1 MGKKILASQGL
12 RIAHLATPVVPL
24 SKTAQRGASMYME
37 STVKKY
43 ERLLKYFIFQ
53 IGAGEDSP
61 VGHFTARSSRKVFH
75 KELGLRG
82 SRTQV
87 CNDSASRVPLT
98 EVISPPRYARPLSL
112 CCAAVRG
119 PGGGTPPDSFDFHLQ
134 SSCLLPRAPSLIWG
148 QAWCREFY
156 KPSAVSWQGGRS
168 RETQIA

>member
-1 MGKKILASQGL
+1 MEKKILASQGL

-53 IGAGEDSP
+53 TGAGEDSP
-61 VGHFTARSSRKVFH
+61 VGHFTARSSRRVFH

-98 EVISPPRYARPLSL
+98 EVISPPRYARPEPLLCRCTRARWWHAARLIRFSFAIVVSL
-112 CCAAVRG
+112 A
-119 PGGGTPPDSFDFHLQ
+119 Q
-134 SSCLLPRAPSLIWG
+134 SSEFTLRSSL
-148 QAWCREFY
+148 
-156 KPSAVSWQGGRS
+156 VSR
-168 RETQIA
+168 IL